1 MTGLRGSGRDDQITL
16 RWTLPKIS
24 SPYSVRLI
32 RRHDGREESI
42 KLNETEYSGPYAD
55 SNVTRGGA
63 YSYRVVVNVGGKDV
77 PSEETPLIVA
87 KTPAITGDI
96 TNREFVRRGRSVFVT
111 WSWVPGVDK
120 VIVSHTDKPQGTELP
135 LSSLVE
141 GRDFDICRRSS
152 RGIEVML
159 KMTQTFIGVYPYNEV
174 EARAAEPDRLFF
186 VEPRRI
192 AITTKRS
199 WLGRCEGLFFA
210 GLQKGTNGRWLPEF
224 VINARDVKNY
234 TVEEIGS
241 SSDIDANGLFKIP
254 DQYRKG
260 YEFTF
265 ECKSKTDNSNY
276 SFEKR

>member
-1 MTGLRGSGRDDQITL
+1 M
-16 RWTLPKIS
+16 
-24 SPYSVRLI
+24 
-32 RRHDGREESI
+32 
-42 KLNETEYSGPYAD
+42 
-55 SNVTRGGA
+55 
-63 YSYRVVVNVGGKDV
+63 
-77 PSEETPLIVA
+77 
-87 KTPAITGDI
+87 
-96 TNREFVRRGRSVFVT
+96 
-111 WSWVPGVDK
+111 
-120 VIVSHTDKPQGTELP
+120 
-135 LSSLVE
+135 
-141 GRDFDICRRSS
+141 
-152 RGIEVML
+152 
-159 KMTQTFIGVYPYNEV
+159 
-174 EARAAEPDRLFF
+174 FF

-210 GLQKGTNGRWLPEF
+210 GLQKGTNDRWLPEF